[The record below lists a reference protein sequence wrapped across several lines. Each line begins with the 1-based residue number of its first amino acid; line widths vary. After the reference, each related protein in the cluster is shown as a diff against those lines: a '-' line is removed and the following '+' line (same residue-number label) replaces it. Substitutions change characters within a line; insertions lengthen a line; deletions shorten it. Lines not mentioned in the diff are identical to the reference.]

1 MTIYRIHLFVCSTLL
16 VLAVLLGCAPADQNL
31 RFDGERAFH
40 LLKSQVDLGPR
51 YPGSPGHDAAY
62 RMIVS
67 HLKRYA
73 SKCETQQ
80 FKAAVG
86 ENKSE
91 LLLKNVMAVFNPD
104 ANDYIVIAAHW
115 DTRPTAD
122 CEVNTENRNKPI
134 LGANDG
140 ASGVAVLLEVA
151 RLLHQRRPPI
161 GVIMVLFDG
170 EDYGQNSD
178 DMFLGSRHFARDLKR
193 SLSFMGKSIRVRYGI
208 LLDMVGDRNLTI
220 YRERH
225 SVNAAPEVVDKVWQ
239 AAKELGYGKYFQQ
252 EMKYII
258 EDDHVPLIKAGIKC
272 IDVIDFD
279 YAPWH
284 TLDDTPD
291 KCSPKSLEIVGRVLE
306 KVIYSEKP

>member
-1 MTIYRIHLFVCSTLL
+1 ML
-16 VLAVLLGCAPADQNL
+16 VVLLGCAPAEQNL
-31 RFDGERAFH
+31 RFDGERAFR

-67 HLKRYA
+67 YLERYA

-86 ENKSE
+86 EKKSE

-104 ANDYIVIAAHW
+104 ANHYILIAAHW

-122 CEVNTENRNKPI
+122 CEINIEDRSKPI
-134 LGANDG
+134 PGANDG
-140 ASGVAVLLEVA
+140 ASGVAVLLETA

-161 GVIMVLFDG
+161 GVLMIFFDG
-170 EDYGQNSD
+170 EDYGQNSEA
-178 DMFLGSRHFARDLKR
+178 MFLGSRYFARDLKR
-193 SLSFMGKSIRVRYGI
+193 SLSFTGKSIRVRYGI

-239 AAKELGYGKYFQQ
+239 AAEELGYGKYFRQ
-252 EMKYII
+252 EVKYII

-284 TLDDTPD
+284 TLDDTLD
-291 KCSPKSLEIVGRVLE
+291 KCSPTSLEIVGRVLE